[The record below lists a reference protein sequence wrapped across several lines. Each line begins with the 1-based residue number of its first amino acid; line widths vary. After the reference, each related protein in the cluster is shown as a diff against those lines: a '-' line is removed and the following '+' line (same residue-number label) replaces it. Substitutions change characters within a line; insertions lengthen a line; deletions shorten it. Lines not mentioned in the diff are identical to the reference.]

1 MPKNSKKTQKPRFI
15 SGMWQR
21 LKSRRA
27 AFLNRRPHRSFQRTR
42 RRDYVRP
49 LRLPGYFTFTFSVNK
64 MLWGYKKIFLPLI
77 AIYIIIY
84 LILVGMQSQDAYT
97 AITGA
102 LKDTSGDL
110 FNGDWGALG
119 QAGLLFF
126 SVASA
131 GAGQTVG
138 EGQQIFSVLIVLL
151 AWLTSV
157 WLLRNLLAGH
167 KVKLRDGLY
176 NSGAPILSTAIIAVL
191 IAIQLLPIA
200 IAAIGYSAAQASGL
214 LAGGVEA
221 MLFWAAAVLLALL
234 SLYWVTS
241 SLFAMIIITLPGVYP
256 YSAIKNAGDLVLG
269 RRTKILLRWLWMV
282 GCVAI
287 TWALILIPIILL
299 DMWLKSAWPAIQ
311 WLPVVPFSVVLL
323 SAATTIWV
331 SSYVYLLYRKV
342 IDNAD

>member
-1 MPKNSKKTQKPRFI
+1 MVRL
-15 SGMWQR
+15 WQNI
-21 LKSRRA
+21 KQRRA
-27 AFLNRRPHRSFQRTR
+27 AFLERRPHRSFRRTR
-42 RRDYVRP
+42 RRDYARS
-49 LRLPGYFTFTFSVNK
+49 LRLPGYFAFTFSVNK
-64 MLWGYKKIFLPLI
+64 TLWKYKKIFLPLI
-77 AIYIIIY
+77 AIYVIIY
-84 LILVGMQSQDAYT
+84 LILVGMQSQDAYGT
-97 AITGA
+97 ITST
-102 LKDTSGDL
+102 LKDTGGEL
-110 FNGDWGALG
+110 FSGDWGALG

-131 GAGQTVG
+131 GASQATG

-176 NSGAPILSTAIIAVL
+176 SSGAPLLSTAIIAVI
-191 IAIQLLPIA
+191 IAVQLLPVA

-241 SLFAMIIITLPGVYP
+241 SLFAMVIITLPGVYP
-256 YSAIKNAGDLVLG
+256 YSAIKSAGDLVLG
-269 RRTKILLRWLWMV
+269 RRTKILLRWLWMLLSAV
-282 GCVAI
+282 IAWAI
-287 TWALILIPIILL
+287 ILIPIILL
-299 DMWLKSAWPAIQ
+299 DMWLKSIWPAIQ
-311 WLPVVPFSVVLL
+311 WLPIVPFCVVVM

-331 SSYVYLLYRKV
+331 SGYVYLLYRKV